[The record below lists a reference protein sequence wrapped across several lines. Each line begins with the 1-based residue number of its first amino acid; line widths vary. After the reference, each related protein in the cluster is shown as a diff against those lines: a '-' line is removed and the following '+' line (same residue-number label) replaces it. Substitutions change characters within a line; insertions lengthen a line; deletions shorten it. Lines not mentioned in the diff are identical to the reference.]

1 MSFIGKDYVTKA
13 ERERRQKI
21 ADKKAKELA
30 EQKQKTQLKK
40 DELKSER
47 ALKKEKEDRK
57 RSVLHIKRCEKYYAC
72 LIKEREQTKT
82 QLIENSGVSLATFNK
97 DQPIFLEMYA
107 KNDNDP
113 TKPYVEFRKPM
124 NKNKKK
130 FILLPIKS
138 KANSLSLYS
147 GESEVS
153 KKLNK
158 SDISDKEWNERLE
171 IIRLDKVGRTP
182 DMWKSGM
189 VKGRKKT

>member
-1 MSFIGKDYVTKA
+1 MWEKHYITKA
-13 ERERRQKI
+13 EKDRRQKI
-21 ADKKAKELA
+21 ADKKAKALA
-30 EQKQKTQLKK
+30 EQEQKTQLKK

-72 LIKEREQTKT
+72 LKKEREQTKT

-130 FILLPIKS
+130 FFLLPIKS
-138 KANSLSLYS
+138 KANSLSLFS
-147 GESEVS
+147 GESVVS

-171 IIRLDKVGRTP
+171 IIRLDKVERTP
-182 DMWKSGM
+182 NLWKSGM
-189 VKGRKKT
+189 VNGKKKT

>member
-1 MSFIGKDYVTKA
+1 MWEKHYITKA
-13 ERERRQKI
+13 EKDRRQKI
-21 ADKKAKELA
+21 ADKKAKALA
-30 EQKQKTQLKK
+30 EQEQKTQLKK

-130 FILLPIKS
+130 FFLLPIKS

-147 GESEVS
+147 GESVVC
-153 KKLNK
+153 KKLNN

-171 IIRLDKVGRTP
+171 IIRLDKVERTP

-189 VKGRKKT
+189 VKGKKKT

>member
-1 MSFIGKDYVTKA
+1 MWEKHYITKA
-13 ERERRQKI
+13 EKDRRQKI
-21 ADKKAKELA
+21 ADKKAKALA
-30 EQKQKTQLKK
+30 EQEQKTQLKK

-130 FILLPIKS
+130 FFLLPIKS

-189 VKGRKKT
+189 IKGKKNEV

>member
-1 MSFIGKDYVTKA
+1 MWEKHYITKA
-13 ERERRQKI
+13 EKDRRQKI
-21 ADKKAKELA
+21 ADKNAKVLA
-30 EQKQKTQLKK
+30 EQQKKTQLKRE
-40 DELKSER
+40 ELKSER

-130 FILLPIKS
+130 FFLLPIKS
-138 KANSLSLYS
+138 KANSLSLFS

-158 SDISDKEWNERLE
+158 SDISQKEWDERLE

-189 VKGRKKT
+189 IKGKKNEV

>member
-1 MSFIGKDYVTKA
+1 MWEKHYITKA
-13 ERERRQKI
+13 EKDRRQKI
-21 ADKKAKELA
+21 ADKKAKALA
-30 EQKQKTQLKK
+30 EQEQKTQLKK

-72 LIKEREQTKT
+72 LKKEREQTKT

-130 FILLPIKS
+130 FFLLPIKS
-138 KANSLSLYS
+138 KANSLSLFS

-171 IIRLDKVGRTP
+171 IIRLDKVERTP

-189 VKGRKKT
+189 VKGKKKT

>member
-1 MSFIGKDYVTKA
+1 MWEKHYITKA
-13 ERERRQKI
+13 EKDRRQKI
-21 ADKKAKELA
+21 ADKKAKALA
-30 EQKQKTQLKK
+30 EQEQKTQLKK

-57 RSVLHIKRCEKYYAC
+57 RSVLNIKRCEKYYAC

-130 FILLPIKS
+130 FFLLPIKS

-153 KKLNK
+153 KKLNN

-182 DMWKSGM
+182 DMWK
-189 VKGRKKT
+189 VV

>member
-1 MSFIGKDYVTKA
+1 MSVVDRGYVTKP
-13 ERERRQKI
+13 ERERRQRV

-30 EQKQKTQLKK
+30 QQKAKTQLKK

-47 ALKKEKEDRK
+47 AIKKEREDRK

-72 LIKEREQTKT
+72 LKKEREQTKT
-82 QLIENSGVSLATFNK
+82 QLIEMSGVSLATFNK

-107 KNDNDP
+107 KSEADP
-113 TKPYVEFRKPM
+113 TKPYVLFKKL

-130 FILLPIKS
+130 FLLLPIIHKS
-138 KANSLSLYS
+138 NSLSLFS

-158 SDISDKEWNERLE
+158 SDISQKEWDERDE
-171 IIRLDKVGRTP
+171 IMRLDKVLRSP

-189 VKGRKKT
+189 VKGKKKT

>member
-1 MSFIGKDYVTKA
+1 MWEKHYITKA
-13 ERERRQKI
+13 EKDRRQKI
-21 ADKKAKELA
+21 ADKKAKALA
-30 EQKQKTQLKK
+30 EQEQKTQLKK

-130 FILLPIKS
+130 FFLLPIKS

-147 GESEVS
+147 GESKVS

>member
-1 MSFIGKDYVTKA
+1 MWEKHYITKA
-13 ERERRQKI
+13 EKDRRQKI
-21 ADKKAKELA
+21 ADKNAKVLA
-30 EQKQKTQLKK
+30 EQQKKTQLKRE
-40 DELKSER
+40 ELKSER

-72 LIKEREQTKT
+72 LKKEREQTKT

-130 FILLPIKS
+130 FFLLPIKS
-138 KANSLSLYS
+138 KANSLSLFS
-147 GESEVS
+147 GESVVC
-153 KKLNK
+153 KKLNN

-189 VKGRKKT
+189 IKGKKNEV

>member
-1 MSFIGKDYVTKA
+1 MWEKHYITKA
-13 ERERRQKI
+13 EKDRRQKI
-21 ADKKAKELA
+21 ADKKAKALA
-30 EQKQKTQLKK
+30 EQEQKTQLKK

-72 LIKEREQTKT
+72 LKKEREQTKT

-130 FILLPIKS
+130 FFLLPIKS
-138 KANSLSLYS
+138 KANSLSLFS
-147 GESEVS
+147 GESKVS

-158 SDISDKEWNERLE
+158 SDISDKEWDERLE